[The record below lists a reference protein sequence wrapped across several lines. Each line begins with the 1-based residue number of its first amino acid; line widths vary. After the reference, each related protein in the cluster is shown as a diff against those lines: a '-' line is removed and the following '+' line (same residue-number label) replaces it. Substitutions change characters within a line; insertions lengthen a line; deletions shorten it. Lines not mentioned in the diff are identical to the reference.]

1 MRKHKYIAFIFL
13 LLPLLNL
20 YGQDKAVIFGRITN
34 ERDKAI
40 DLVNISIFDLPG
52 GTISNN
58 FGEYE
63 LEVPANKEIT
73 VVISYIGYKT
83 EKIKLYLETGE
94 SKRIDQQLQP
104 EATDLPDFEVHDD
117 QLYKSTITRIN
128 PKNAG
133 TIPSV
138 SDGIPALL
146 KTLPGVSS
154 SNELSSQ
161 YSVRGG
167 NFDENLVYVND
178 IEVYRPILVR
188 SGQQEGLSFVN
199 SDLVSS
205 IAFSAGGFDA
215 KYGDKMSSVLDI
227 KYKKPTEFAGSVSL
241 SLLGASTHLE
251 GIAAKQRLTYLL
263 GVRYKS
269 NQYVLNSLETKG
281 DYKPSFTDIQ
291 TLITYELS
299 KKLEISFL
307 GNYARNSYKLIP
319 SDRETDF
326 GTLMEA
332 HRLKIYFD
340 GQEVDLFKTY
350 FGALSLA
357 YQVHKNLRLSFTTSA
372 FQTIESETFDIQG
385 QYWIGLLEGGLG
397 DDEFGDVVEQ
407 QGVGTSL
414 NHARNYLDASV
425 FNFQHRGKFV
435 SGNKLLQWGIKLQ
448 HEIISDKNNEWE
460 MIDSAGYAIPHYRD
474 YPGYSNI
481 SGDSIIFY
489 DTSGVMILPRPYYPI
504 EFTGTMRTDSSISS
518 NRLTGFIQNTWN
530 FDSEKKDIYLCGGI
544 RFHYWD
550 LNKQLLVSPRITLS
564 IKPEWKKDV
573 IFRFSA
579 GYYYQPPFFKEL
591 VDLSGNIHTGLKA
604 QKSIHFVAGSDLDFM
619 WGGRPFKFTT
629 ELYYKYLDDLIPY
642 EVDNVR
648 IRYTAM
654 NNAHGYAAGIDFKI
668 NGEFVKGIESWA
680 SMSFMQTRED
690 IEGDYYYKYIKG
702 GTTYIIDGNSNP
714 NIPEG
719 AVKYEPGYIPRPTD
733 QRFNF
738 SLFFQDYLPKNPTY
752 KMHLNLLY
760 GSRLPF
766 GPPDSPRYADTLRMP
781 PYFRVDLG
789 LSKQII
795 SENSIISPKNP
806 FRNFK
811 SLWISLEI
819 FNLLQNA
826 NTISYMWVKDI
837 YNQEWAVP
845 NYLTPRQLN
854 IKLVAQ
860 F

>member
-1 MRKHKYIAFIFL
+1 MRKHKYIILLAFIL
-13 LLPLLNL
+13 ISLNAPGQEKSL
-20 YGQDKAVIFGRITN
+20 IYGKITN
-34 ERDKAI
+34 EDNRSI
-40 DLVNISIFDLPG
+40 DLVNITIIDISG
-52 GTISNN
+52 GTITNK

-63 LEVPANKEIT
+63 LEAPSNKEI
-73 VVISYIGYKT
+73 VLIFSYLGYKT
-83 EKIKLYLETGE
+83 DTMKVNLRPGEKKRVDIKLE
-94 SKRIDQQLQP
+94 P
-104 EATDLPDFEVHDD
+104 VATDLPDFEVRDE
-117 QLYKSTITRIN
+117 QIYESNITRIN

-138 SDGIPALL
+138 SDGIPALI
-146 KTLPGVSS
+146 KTLPGVYSTS
-154 SNELSSQ
+154 ELSSQ

-167 NFDENLVYVND
+167 NFDENLIYVND

-205 IAFSAGGFDA
+205 IVFSAGGFDA

-227 KYKKPTEFAGSVSL
+227 KYKKPTEFAGSVAM
-241 SLLGASTHLE
+241 SLLGGSAHLE
-251 GIAAKQRLTYLL
+251 GVAAQKRISYLM
-263 GVRYKS
+263 GIRYKS

-281 DYKPSFTDIQ
+281 EYRPSFTDIQ
-291 TLITYELS
+291 TLITYDLS
-299 KKLEISFL
+299 KKTELSFL
-307 GNYARNSYKLIP
+307 GNYSRNSYKLIP

-357 YQVHKNLRLSFTTSA
+357 YQAHKNLRLSFTTSA
-372 FQTIESETFDIQG
+372 FSTIESETFDIQG
-385 QYWIGLLEGGLG
+385 QYWIGLLEGG
-397 DDEFGDVVEQ
+397 FGDEDFDEIVEQ
-407 QGVGTSL
+407 QGVGTFL
-414 NHARNYLDASV
+414 NHARNYLDAYV
-425 FNFQHRGKFV
+425 FNFQHKGKFV
-435 SGNKLLQWGIKLQ
+435 AGKNLLQWGLKLQ
-448 HEIISDKNNEWE
+448 HEIITEKNNEWE
-460 MIDSAGYAIPHYRD
+460 MIDSAGYALPHYRD
-474 YPGYSNI
+474 YPGYTTNQ

-489 DTSGVMILPRPYYPI
+489 DTIIPKPYYPI
-504 EFTGTMRTDSSISS
+504 TFPGVMKTDTSLSSHRI
-518 NRLTGFIQNTWN
+518 TGFIQNTWN
-530 FDSEKKDIYLCGGI
+530 FKSEKRELFLTGGI

-550 LNKQLLVSPRITLS
+550 LNKQFLISPRLTINL
-564 IKPEWKKDV
+564 KPKWERDV
-573 IFRFSA
+573 IFRFST

-591 VDLSGNIHTGLKA
+591 RDLSGHIHTDVKA
-604 QKSIHFVAGSDLDFM
+604 QKSLHFVIGNDINFL
-619 WGGRPFKFTT
+619 WGGRPFKFTA
-629 ELYYKYLDDLIPY
+629 EAYYKYLDDLIPY

-648 IRYTAM
+648 IRYTAR

-668 NGEFVKGIESWA
+668 NGEFVRGIESWA
-680 SMSFMQTRED
+680 SMSIMQTRED
-690 IEGDYYYKYIKG
+690 IEGDFYYKYTEDG
-702 GTTYIIDGNSNP
+702 ATYIIDGNSNST
-714 NIPEG
+714 IPAG

-766 GPPDSPRYADTLRMP
+766 GPPNSPKYADTLRMP
-781 PYFRVDLG
+781 AYFRVDLG
-789 LSKQII
+789 LSKQLV
-795 SENSIISPKNP
+795 SENSIMSPKNP
-806 FRNFK
+806 FRKFK
-811 SLWISLEI
+811 SIWISLEI
-819 FNLLQNA
+819 FNLLQKA

-854 IKLVAQ
+854 VKLVAQ